1 MSAYLDKLIELYL
14 NDLADYSEDNDVL
27 LAESALKPLKQ
38 LIIEGKKDQNKIITE
53 VYKNA
58 TPEHKIILD
67 DFLLYMREA

>member
-38 LIIEGKKDQNKIITE
+38 LITEGKKDQNKIIIET
-53 VYKNA
+53 YKNA

>member
-38 LIIEGKKDQNKIITE
+38 LITEGKKDQNKIIIE
-53 VYKNA
+53 AYKNA